1 MEEVKAVIKG
11 AVDEGLGEIGVIP
24 ANGRISV
31 CFSVSEAEVPFADH
45 ARSVSVV
52 AKKLGKRGAFALDK
66 RVTMNTKEN
75 PAFKMSA
82 PAIAPCEKS
91 ISTRSTAT

>member
-1 MEEVKAVIKG
+1 MEEVKAVIEG
-11 AVDEGLGEIGVIP
+11 TVDEGLGEIGIIP
-24 ANGRISV
+24 SISRMAV

-45 ARSVSVV
+45 ARSVPVV

-66 RVTMNTKEN
+66 RVAMNTKEN